1 MRTQGGTFARPEDRR
16 GPRREDRAAV
26 RRGSTVERDPRRA
39 AVEIAIQVG
48 GPGIEVALV
57 FFSPEYDLSVLAP
70 ALVEAFGD
78 VPVIG
83 CTTAG
88 EIGSTG
94 YLSGGISGLG
104 FPSADFTARV
114 ALVENLSGF
123 EVSNGRA
130 IVHDLLGSA
139 WHSWATRAA
148 PGERSFAVLLVDGT
162 STKEEMFVS
171 AMHAELGDIPL
182 VGGSA
187 GDGLDFRRSF
197 VLRDGKLHT
206 DAALALLLTTS
217 RPFRVFQAQHFMPTQ
232 QKMVVTDADPTRRI
246 VREINAEPA
255 AQEYARLVGLQGT
268 ELTPSAFANHPVV
281 VRVGGNYYVRA
292 IQKVNP
298 DGSLTFYCAIDTG
311 VVLTA
316 ARGVDL
322 VENLAGLLEGLHAE
336 IGATDVI
343 LAFDC
348 ILRRLEIEQKQL
360 TRPVSELL
368 ARNGVMGFS
377 TYGEQYNGMHLS
389 QTITGVAIGAA

>member
-1 MRTQGGTFARPEDRR
+1 MTAQGGTISDPDVQPAQRPSGARI
-16 GPRREDRAAV
+16 
-26 RRGSTVERDPRRA
+26 RRGSTVENDPRRA
-39 AVEIAIQVG
+39 AAAMAALIGGAGVEI
-48 GPGIEVALV
+48 ALV
-57 FFSPEYDLSVLAP
+57 FFSPDYDLPALAA

-88 EIGSTG
+88 EIGSKG
-94 YLSGGISGLG
+94 YLNGGISGLG
-104 FPSADFTARV
+104 FPKDGFAARV

-130 IVHDLLGSA
+130 IVHELLGSA
-139 WHSWATRAA
+139 WHGPTMRSAGD
-148 PGERSFAVLLVDGT
+148 PRSFAVLLVDGT

-197 VLRDGKLHT
+197 VLRDGQLHS
-206 DAALALLLTTS
+206 DAALALLLTTP
-217 RPFRVFQAQHFMPTQ
+217 RPFRVFQAQHFVPTA
-232 QKMVVTDADPTRRI
+232 QKMVVTDADPIRRI

-255 AQEYARLVGLQGT
+255 AEEYARLVGLAGT

-281 VRVGGNYYVRA
+281 VRVGGKYFVRA
-292 IQKVNP
+292 IQKVNT

-311 VVLTA
+311 VVLTVA
-316 ARGVDL
+316 QGGDL
-322 VENLAGLLEGLHAE
+322 VENLESLLASLHAE
-336 IGATDVI
+336 IGSADAI

-348 ILRRLEIEQKQL
+348 ILRRIEIEQKQL
-360 TRPVSELL
+360 TRVVSRVL
-368 ARNGVMGFS
+368 ARNAVMGFS